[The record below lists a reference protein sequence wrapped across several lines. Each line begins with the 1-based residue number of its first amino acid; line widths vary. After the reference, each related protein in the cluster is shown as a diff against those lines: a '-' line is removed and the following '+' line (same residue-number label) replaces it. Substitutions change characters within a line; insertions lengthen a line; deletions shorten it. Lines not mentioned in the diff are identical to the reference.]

1 MALDSVLAGIP
12 GYGGFAAKRQMNQR
26 EEDAELQRAQ
36 VAMGLM
42 AKIRERRQDE
52 EFRSALA
59 ASGGDVDKA
68 LELVLKSGN
77 VDAAAKLT
85 PLAKMA
91 QERRER
97 EETRRGLAS
106 LLAPE
111 QAAPQNQMVPG
122 PGASVMAGS
131 GPVVPTQQPAPSP
144 TERRL
149 AHLDRLAQLYATNP
163 TVMKMIEAEKGKI
176 AAAAEKP
183 AQRRERL
190 DGENLVQEE
199 YVNGKWQEVGRGPR
213 FARQVVPPTQAQEP
227 LVPVKEADGRVIY
240 VPRSQAAGREVGG
253 RQTDTNLSK
262 TVQQLGRD
270 LEKANLPTTIAVIE
284 NAEKITPAVAKY
296 ITGPKASWLPD
307 QVIPPEAVEARQD
320 VAKLFNITLK
330 DRSGAAVTNQE
341 LERLREEFGKGLLR
355 TPESLISAV
364 KKARGIVEKH
374 YQSIVATHG
383 PAALDAYNQNL
394 ETIGGRPFM
403 RSQGSTTPTAPT
415 PAPTP
420 TPQPANFVEGKVYV
434 DAKGN
439 KAKFQNGKFV
449 PVP

>member
-1 MALDSVLAGIP
+1 MADPLAQIP
-12 GYGGFAAKRQMNQR
+12 GLGGFLARRQMIQ
-26 EEDAELQRAQ
+26 EEDAADLRQ
-36 VAMGLM
+36 VATL
-42 AKIRERRQDE
+42 ASLQSVLEKRKRDAATRE
-52 EFRSALA
+52 AIA
-59 ASGGDVDKA
+59 AAGGDVETAIANALKA
-68 LELVLKSGN
+68 GDVESAQNL
-77 VDAAAKLT
+77 A
-85 PLAKMA
+85 PLAKM
-91 QERRER
+91 QNERRER
-97 EETRRGLAS
+97 DETRRGLAA

-111 QAAPQNQMVPG
+111 QPEARNPMAPG

-131 GPVVPTQQPAPSP
+131 GEIVPTARPTPSP

-149 AHLDRLAQLYATNP
+149 AHLNSLERLYATNP
-163 TVMKMIEAEKGKI
+163 AVMKMIEAEKGKLS
-176 AAAAEKP
+176 AAAEKAP
-183 AQRRERL
+183 QRRERIE
-190 DGENLVQEE
+190 GENLVQEE
-199 YVNGKWQEVGRGPR
+199 FVNGKWQEVGRGPR

-307 QVIPPEAVEARQD
+307 QAIPAEAVEARQD
-320 VAKLFNITLK
+320 IAKLFNITLK

-341 LERLREEFGKGLLR
+341 LERLKEEFGKGLLR

-364 KKARGIVEKH
+364 KKAKGIVERH

-403 RSQGSTTPTAPT
+403 RSQGNTPPAAPS
-415 PAPTP
+415 PAPAP
-420 TPQPANFVEGKVYV
+420 TPQPAKFEEGKVYV
-434 DAKGN
+434 DSKGN